1 MHRCLWNEPPKFSEK
16 VGFTEFEW
24 KYHIFLSVKT
34 GEWDLNVLL
43 FNCWNDLVLGSVETY
58 FLEVGAYVSLKLAT
72 TGVSDG
78 HFCWTSVNIS
88 SFFKYKKGRV
98 GPKNFAVELLKW
110 SCLRL
115 SIKFFSGSPC
125 TRVCG
130 TSQNKGLRGLPLLNL
145 SGDKFFF

>member
-78 HFCWTSVNIS
+78 HFCWIWVNIS